1 MKKGGVVLLGSLAL
15 FLGLGRP
22 AAAVEVGI
30 GFPWHEFAVTGGAGT
45 FATGCSPA
53 DPAGPACTP
62 SSAGNSEAV
71 GAPPWTFSIPDIIVD
86 AFLTVTD
93 AFDRNDRFDVFN
105 FGALLGTT
113 SLPGG
118 SGFCGSDP
126 EPCLLDPAASHAVF
140 PLAAGDYSITIASAL
155 TDPTLGGAAY
165 FRVDAIVEDFPVPAP
180 GTLLLLGAGLVGLA
194 GLGWSR
200 RRP

>member
-1 MKKGGVVLLGSLAL
+1 MKRYGLVLWSVVLI
-15 FLGLGRP
+15 LGLGGL
-22 AAAVEVGI
+22 AEAVEVGI
-30 GFPWHEFAVTGGAGT
+30 GFPWREFAIDGGAGT

-53 DPAGPACTP
+53 DPAGAVCVA
-62 SSAGNSEAV
+62 SSAGNSEFV
-71 GAPPWTFSIPDIIVD
+71 GAPPWTFAIPDIAVA

-105 FGALLGTT
+105 FGVLLGTT
-113 SLPGG
+113 SLPSG

-126 EPCLLDPAASHAVF
+126 EACLLDPEASHAVF
-140 PLAAGDYSITIASAL
+140 PLAAGDYSITIASAF

-165 FRVDAIVEDFPVPAP
+165 FRVDAIVDGVVPAP
-180 GTLLLLGAGLVGLA
+180 GTLALLATGLAGLA
-194 GLGWSR
+194 GLGWRR